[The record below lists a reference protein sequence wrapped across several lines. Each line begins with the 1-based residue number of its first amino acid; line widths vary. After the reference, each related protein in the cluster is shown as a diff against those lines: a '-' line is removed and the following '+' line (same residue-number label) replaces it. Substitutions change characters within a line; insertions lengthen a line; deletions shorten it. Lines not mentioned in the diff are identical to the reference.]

1 MKRTYKTA
9 FTVSFGHYE
18 WNMMSF
24 GLKNV
29 HLEFQNIMNDTFNP
43 YTSFSL
49 VYIDDVLIF
58 SNSIE
63 HYFKHLEIFQ
73 KIVRE
78 NSLVVSAP
86 KIKILQT
93 KIRFLGFE
101 IYQGMI
107 KAIQRSI
114 EFFSKFLDEIRK
126 KPNFKDF

>member
-1 MKRTYKTA
+1 MIP
-9 FTVSFGHYE
+9 
-18 WNMMSF
+18 F
-24 GLKNV
+24 GLKNA
-29 HLEFQNIMNDTFNP
+29 HLEFQNIMNDIFNP

-49 VYIDDVLIF
+49 VYIDDVLIV

-78 NSLVVSAP
+78 NSLVVSVP

-107 KAIQRSI
+107 KPIQRSI
-114 EFFSKFLDEIRK
+114 EFSSKFLDEIWK